1 MLRTNE
7 EVGVVFGAQPPLS
20 LPEFAFIH
28 KERKLGVLIS
38 IWHSL
43 NNLGFLFLG
52 AWTMTLQMNW
62 REHISAYGT
71 DI

>member
-1 MLRTNE
+1 MLRPNE

-43 NNLGFLFLG
+43 NNLGFPFLG
-52 AWTMTLQMNW
+52 CLDDDLANELERAHQCLW
-62 REHISAYGT
+62 Y
-71 DI
+71 